1 VATFGAAEI
10 FAAVLGPSV
19 GARADG
25 AGRGFVG
32 ACLVWVSESVA
43 VAAVGGGIRGVDR
56 GDLSDAR
63 EESDGGAYNQGF
75 LFGDRN
81 NDGGGSLLG
90 SNLGVGLKVASG
102 CNGNIRGEVDG

>member
-1 VATFGAAEI
+1 
-10 FAAVLGPSV
+10 
-19 GARADG
+19 
-25 AGRGFVG
+25 
-32 ACLVWVSESVA
+32 VSESVA

-102 CNGNIRGEVDG
+102 SNGDIRGEVDGRFHGLVQVLGFGREGEERDAMDSDF